1 MAADTLVSADMEDVD
16 NEAQANDV
24 EATEASR
31 EPDDSSGEEAA
42 TRIQN
47 KHRQNQ
53 ARARVGERRQ
63 QGKAA
68 THIQNKQRQK
78 AAKGRVQSLHAA
90 QRQEEEAVR
99 EAVARKKREEEDH
112 AAAALAIQNV
122 QRQKMA
128 QAIVAEKRCW
138 TYLFFSLLS
147 SKNTHVLCS

>member
-1 MAADTLVSADMEDVD
+1 MAAGALVSADMEDVD

-24 EATEASR
+24 DATEAATEPSR
-31 EPDDSSGEEAA
+31 EPDDSSGKEAA

-78 AAKGRVQSLHAA
+78 TATARVRSLHAT

-99 EAVARKKREEEDH
+99 EAAARKKREEEGH

-128 QAIVAEKRCW
+128 QAIVAEKRCR
-138 TYLFFSLLS
+138 TYFFSS
-147 SKNTHVLCS
+147 ICS